1 MSSRPT
7 VLVVDDEP
15 ELRQLVADAD
25 ERGFS
30 VAQAGDVSDAL
41 SRLEGFAYDGLVL
54 DLALPDGNGM
64 DLLYAAL
71 ERYPDI
77 RSVIMTGSGDR
88 KSVV

>member
-15 ELRQLVADAD
+15 ELRQLVADALD
-25 ERGFS
+25 ARGFA

-54 DLALPDGNGM
+54 DFFRVCTEHLDHDQPMPLEPFPMPTPVDPDSE
-64 DLLYAAL
+64 AA
-71 ERYPDI
+71 
-77 RSVIMTGSGDR
+77 
-88 KSVV
+88 